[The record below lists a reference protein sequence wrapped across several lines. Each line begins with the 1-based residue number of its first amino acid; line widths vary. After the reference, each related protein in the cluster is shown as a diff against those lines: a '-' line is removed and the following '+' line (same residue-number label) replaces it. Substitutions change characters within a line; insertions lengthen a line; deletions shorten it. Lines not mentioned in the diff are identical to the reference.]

1 MDSKTFK
8 YHCGFCNGNNTGI
21 IYTTCDQSQ
30 NRYCI
35 ACCLDCA
42 CLFLAPRPKH
52 EELALS
58 YDESYYGQGGDKFGS
73 ITEKVLDWF
82 RQRRAKLVHRYL
94 DGKGRV
100 LDIGCGNGRYLSF
113 LGNKGDYELYGIE
126 MDGAPAQRASRISK
140 INLFTDDL
148 KDCGFKPESFDA
160 ITLFHV
166 FEHLPEPQKTLLI
179 ISRTLKKNG
188 ILYISFPNIDSVQA
202 RLFKGNW
209 LHLDPPRHLFFF
221 KPADFKAL
229 MEKQGFKLLKER
241 HFNPEYNPFG
251 MCQSILNCFSNK
263 RELLYESMKG
273 NIRYAKGP
281 ELTLHRIFFYLSF
294 PFFLVTDFVESLFRK
309 GATVEFVFEKQGS
322 RSRGVQ
328 GSSDP
333 PQNRRIKILKD
344 YRRLNIRQKSH
355 APWLHIYKETKR
367 FLCMSDTSLSSR
379 S

>member
-1 MDSKTFK
+1 MDNKAFK
-8 YHCGFCNGNNTGI
+8 YHCGFCNGNNAEI
-21 IYTTCDQSQ
+21 IYTTRDQSQ
-30 NRYCI
+30 NRYSI

-73 ITEKVLDWF
+73 IMEKVLDWF
-82 RQRRAKLVHRYL
+82 RQRRAKLVHGYL
-94 DGKGRV
+94 DGKGKV

-113 LGNKGDYELYGIE
+113 LGNKGDYDLYGIE
-126 MDGAPAQRASRISK
+126 MDGAPAQRAAK
-140 INLFTDDL
+140 IKEIHLNTKGLEAGDFE
-148 KDCGFKPESFDA
+148 PESLDA
-160 ITLFHV
+160 VTMFHV
-166 FEHLPEPQKTLLI
+166 FEHLTEPRKTLQI
-179 ISRTLKKNG
+179 ISRILKKNG
-188 ILYISFPNIDSVQA
+188 ILYISFPNIDSIQA
-202 RLFKGNW
+202 RLFKGKW

-251 MCQSILNCFSNK
+251 MCQSILNCFSKK

-273 NIRYAKGP
+273 NIRYTKGP

-294 PFFLVTDFVESLFRK
+294 PFFVATDLVESLFRK

-322 RSRGVQ
+322 RIPGVK
-328 GSSDP
+328 GKAVREKP
-333 PQNRRIKILKD
+333 TKIWRNR
-344 YRRLNIRQKSH
+344 
-355 APWLHIYKETKR
+355 
-367 FLCMSDTSLSSR
+367 
-379 S
+379 